1 MLAIGANARGIRRQ
15 IAYKV
20 VLVSDEAPQK
30 WVEFTNDSVDVQQ
43 HGVGRAR
50 AAEIQDLARQEG
62 SLGGGPNDFFQ
73 KSAQRVVGA
82 YAPGRSAAGE
92 EDARGQGVAA
102 GGAPGGKR
110 RRPPPTPARPEP
122 PAASAV
128 PFFSLPRRERD
139 RAPVLRGGAALRP
152 SLHPALSVL
161 LADPCEPGKAGPA
174 TEANAWRAATL
185 PRGILPPLAGGGR
198 YPGYSSTH

>member
-1 MLAIGANARGIRRQ
+1 NARGIRRQ

-82 YAPGRSAAGE
+82 YAPQRNLALA
-92 EDARGQGVAA
+92 EDHREQGVDVMGDA
-102 GGAPGGKR
+102 GGKR
-110 RRPPPTPARPEP
+110 RRHSPSTDRPEP

-161 LADPCEPGKAGPA
+161 LADPCEPGRAGPA

-185 PRGILPPLAGGGR
+185 PRGILPPVAGG
-198 YPGYSSTH
+198 